1 MSVPRSVLL
10 LSIAFA
16 PLTKRC
22 LNSLNVCLG
31 FSNGSLSVSQA
42 LCSAWKILSSTNCTS
57 TDHLDEVSPA
67 PETVLFYL
75 SAAVSACSPT
85 VTTLKLEN
93 IFFRD
98 FFRETEVDQ
107 KERMSLLVSGV
118 L

>member
-1 MSVPRSVLL
+1 MSVPHSVLL

-42 LCSAWKILSSTNCTS
+42 LCSAWILSSTNCTS

-75 SAAVSACSPT
+75 SAAVSACSPK

-93 IFFRD
+93 IIFRD